1 VHYDPAFSFEISH
14 IVKQGIE
21 RMYGTSDTHPHGED
35 IIYYLTVYNEA
46 FNQPAEPEDVD
57 VEGLLK
63 GAYVYKKATGD
74 GVPARIMASGVA
86 VPWALKAQQ
95 ILADDYGVAADVWSV
110 TSWNELARD
119 AIAAEKWNLNNPGEY
134 SKMPYITSR
143 LMDSSAVTVAVSDYM
158 RAVPDQIA
166 RWVPGPWQSLGADG
180 FGFADTRAAARRV
193 FQIDAESIVVSVLQ
207 TLAQRGSVPPEKA
220 REAFS
225 RFSIDDPTA
234 VAGVEQVGGDA

>member
-1 VHYDPAFSFEISH
+1 
-14 IVKQGIE
+14 
-21 RMYGTSDTHPHGED
+21 
-35 IIYYLTVYNEA
+35 
-46 FNQPAEPEDVD
+46 
-57 VEGLLK
+57 
-63 GAYVYKKATGD
+63 
-74 GVPARIMASGVA
+74 
-86 VPWALKAQQ
+86 
-95 ILADDYGVAADVWSV
+95 
-110 TSWNELARD
+110 
-119 AIAAEKWNLNNPGEY
+119 
-134 SKMPYITSR
+134 
-143 LMDSSAVTVAVSDYM
+143 MDSSAVTVAVSDYM

-225 RFSIDDPTA
+225 RFRIDDPSA